1 MINFRAVE
9 TLKPIS
15 ARLPVRSRLSSFP
28 VLALAC
34 AVASAP
40 APSAAS
46 EPSGKP
52 MKWACI
58 GNSITAGLGVAITD
72 AYPAKLAKLLG
83 PGFATENDGV
93 STTTLLKA
101 GDYPYWTH
109 GRLANVFAFKPDI
122 VTIKLGTN
130 DSKPINWDAHKGE
143 FERDYLALI
152 DTLAAM
158 PQKPRI
164 ILCLPVPAFV
174 EQAGNTGIRGSIVKN
189 EIIPL
194 IKKVADERNLAY
206 IDLNTPM
213 AGLAK
218 LFPDSI
224 HPNAAGQDSIAA
236 LIFRGFLA
244 KSNRLACIGNSITQY
259 TAQANTD
266 PKDAYPVKLGEMLGA
281 NWYTINEGWSGAYMQ
296 KASPQPYWGSTRLK
310 DVIDFKPT
318 VVTIK
323 LGTNDSRQAD
333 WHADKFIADY
343 ESMIDSLNTL
353 SPKPK
358 IWLVTPIPSWQRNG
372 AWPYNGISNDII
384 KNQTLPA
391 LRQVAKD
398 KGLEIIDV
406 NTPMQ
411 SLERLVPD
419 GVHPVAEGQ
428 DSLAHFIYRAIA
440 ASLPTAARPETH
452 PALWPEVDLRAG
464 SLRVSLPGAAE
475 ARARLFAADGRELAS
490 AVLRNG
496 GSATLDVSGLA
507 PGRYF
512 LSVES
517 AYNGLRAVKAFSF

>member
-1 MINFRAVE
+1 MI
-9 TLKPIS
+9 P
-15 ARLPVRSRLSSFP
+15 RLPSAPALV
-28 VLALAC
+28 LAC
-34 AVASAP
+34 AFASAT
-40 APSAAS
+40 AS
-46 EPSGKP
+46 VAVAQPSGKP
-52 MKWACI
+52 LKWACI
-58 GNSITAGLGVAITD
+58 GNSITAGYIVAATD

-83 PGFATENDGV
+83 PGFTFENDGV
-93 STTTLLKA
+93 ASTTLLKA
-101 GDYPYWTH
+101 GDYSYWTH

-152 DTLAAM
+152 DTLSGMA
-158 PQKPRI
+158 QKPRI

-174 EQAGNTGIRGSIVKN
+174 EQTGNTGIRGSIVKN
-189 EIIPL
+189 EIIPV
-194 IKKVADERNLAY
+194 IKKVADERGLPY

-224 HPNAAGQDSIAA
+224 HPNSVGQDSLAA
-236 LIFRGFLA
+236 LIYRGYLA

-266 PKDAYPVKLGEMLGA
+266 PKDAYPVKLNEMLGA
-281 NWYTINEGWSGAYMQ
+281 NWFSINEGWSGAYMQ
-296 KASPQPYWGSTRLK
+296 KTSPQPYWGSTRLK

-318 VVTIK
+318 MVTIK

-333 WHADKFIADY
+333 WHSDKFIADY
-343 ESMIDSLNTL
+343 ESMIDSLNTI

-358 IWLVTPIPSWQRNG
+358 IWLVTPIPSWMING

-391 LRQVAKD
+391 LQQVAKD
-398 KGLEIIDV
+398 KGLTIIDV

-411 SLERLVPD
+411 ALQRLVPD

-440 ASLPTAARPETH
+440 SSLPTVARAAARSS
-452 PALWPEVDLRAG
+452 LWPEIDLRKG
-464 SLRVSLPGAAE
+464 TVSVSLPGVAE
-475 ARARLFAADGRELAS
+475 ARARLFSADGRELAS
-490 AVLRNG
+490 TPLRNG
-496 GSATLDVSGLA
+496 RSASLAVSSFS

-512 LSVES
+512 LSVEAPS
-517 AYNGLRAVKAFSF
+517 AGLRAVKALSL